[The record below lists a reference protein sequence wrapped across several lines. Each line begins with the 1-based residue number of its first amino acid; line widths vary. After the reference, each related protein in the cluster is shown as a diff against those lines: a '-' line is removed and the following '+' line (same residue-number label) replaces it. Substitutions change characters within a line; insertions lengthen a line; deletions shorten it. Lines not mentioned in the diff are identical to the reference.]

1 MFNDI
6 TSRYNMTDATLEIL
20 IMLLVAFLLGAL
32 LGYLLGKRC
41 CEKEEESTHS
51 DDSLSTTS
59 RYNHDTPSTTATNTQ
74 VQNLAASS
82 VKEEAVST
90 SPAEIT
96 PAINT
101 EPVAQEET
109 TTDTAEGEVQDD
121 WKPSVLSAP
130 LGEADDLKRIS
141 GIGPVIEKTLNEFG
155 FFHYQQIAELTKENI
170 AWLDNYIAFP
180 GRIERENWV
189 GQAKNLLEGNETDF
203 AKRYDKK
210 G

>member
-20 IMLLVAFLLGAL
+20 IMLLVTFLLGAL

-41 CEKEEESTHS
+41 CKKEASTHS
-51 DDSLSTTS
+51 DASERYDDSPAVTRQNTS
-59 RYNHDTPSTTATNTQ
+59 
-74 VQNLAASS
+74 VQSLAASTTRPDI
-82 VKEEAVST
+82 T
-90 SPAEIT
+90 SAATET
-96 PAINT
+96 VTQVENT
-101 EPVAQEET
+101 VDSAKKT
-109 TTDTAEGEVQDD
+109 VQDD
-121 WKPSVLSAP
+121 WKPAVLSAP
-130 LGEADDLKRIS
+130 LGEPDDLKRIS

-180 GRIERENWV
+180 GRIDRENWV
-189 GQAKNLLEGNETDF
+189 GQAKDLLEGNDTEF

-210 G
+210 D

>member
-20 IMLLVAFLLGAL
+20 IMLLVAFLLGVL

-41 CEKEEESTHS
+41 CQKENESSHS
-51 DDSLSTTS
+51 DSFTTTS
-59 RYNHDTPSTTATNTQ
+59 RRYDDTPAVTTSTS
-74 VQNLAASS
+74 VQNLTSTPVRKETAPPAPTETKVQEVSS
-82 VKEEAVST
+82 DKADNDT
-90 SPAEIT
+90 SSSDGT
-96 PAINT
+96 VN
-101 EPVAQEET
+101 
-109 TTDTAEGEVQDD
+109 DD

-130 LGEADDLKRIS
+130 LGEPDDLKRIS

-189 GQAKNLLEGNETDF
+189 DQAKNLLEGNDTDF

-210 G
+210 S